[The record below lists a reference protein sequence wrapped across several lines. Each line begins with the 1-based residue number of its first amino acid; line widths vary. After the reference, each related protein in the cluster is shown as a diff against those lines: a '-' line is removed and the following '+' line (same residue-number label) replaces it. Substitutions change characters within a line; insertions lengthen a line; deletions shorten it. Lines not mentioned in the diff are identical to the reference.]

1 MVEPVCAVVAGVAG
15 MKNTRDGGCRCLRAF
30 FFNQGRAWGDYG
42 KAGRFGRVFLRFVT
56 DDTFD
61 TFFGRCQAG
70 RIGRWGERVAGAVR
84 APDRSVLR
92 GMEGENGRGTCK
104 PAASRVPVGCC
115 RMDVR
120 MVQVVRMMGGF
131 AGGDVAGVYGYAD
144 VWGAGTVWR
153 PVAVVAV
160 PTGWHLSGT

>member
-1 MVEPVCAVVAGVAG
+1 MGNA
-15 MKNTRDGGCRCLRAF
+15 LF
-30 FFNQGRAWGDYG
+30 L
-42 KAGRFGRVFLRFVT
+42 LRFVT
-56 DDTFD
+56 VDTFVHFWGGVRPEGSEGGVSGLPVRFACR
-61 TFFGRCQAG
+61 TGRFRGGRKAKAG
-70 RIGRWGERVAGAVR
+70 
-84 APDRSVLR
+84 
-92 GMEGENGRGTCK
+92 GTGK

-120 MVQVVRMMGGF
+120 MVQVVRMMGGL

>member
-1 MVEPVCAVVAGVAG
+1 MGIALFL
-15 MKNTRDGGCRCLRAF
+15 LRSV
-30 FFNQGRAWGDYG
+30 
-42 KAGRFGRVFLRFVT
+42 RV
-56 DDTFD
+56 DTFV
-61 TFFGRCQAG
+61 TFFGWCQAG

-104 PAASRVPVGCC
+104 LAASRVPVGCC

-144 VWGAGTVWR
+144 VCGAGTVWR

>member
-1 MVEPVCAVVAGVAG
+1 MLPGV
-15 MKNTRDGGCRCLRAF
+15 

-61 TFFGRCQAG
+61 TFLGWCQTGRV
-70 RIGRWGERVAGAVR
+70 GRWGERVAGAVR

-120 MVQVVRMMGGF
+120 MVQVVQVVQVVRMMGGF

-144 VWGAGTVWR
+144 VCGAGTVWR

-160 PTGWHLSGT
+160 PTGCHLSGT